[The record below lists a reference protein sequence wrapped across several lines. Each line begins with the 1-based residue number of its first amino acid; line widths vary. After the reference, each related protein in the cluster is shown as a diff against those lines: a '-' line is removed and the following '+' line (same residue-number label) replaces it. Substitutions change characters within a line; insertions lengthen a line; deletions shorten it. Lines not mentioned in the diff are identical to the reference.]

1 MALTA
6 KTTKT
11 EPVVDAAAV
20 GDSTVAAADSAGKN
34 MNDEIEQTPTKKS
47 AGRPRK
53 NQGSADVDDALSDT
67 DEIEVMS
74 LIPNVSYE
82 DERTSD
88 FYRWE
93 NVGQIET
100 MTFDVIKAMH
110 RKYKS
115 YFSDMWLKPLDER
128 VIKKL
133 ALTRTYEKYDYLM
146 DESNYTSD
154 NINDVLNGLSSVPSG
169 LKSTVINHIK
179 DLVADGT
186 ISNINVIRQIE
197 SRLDIDLISFL

>member
-1 MALTA
+1 MARTA

-20 GDSTVAAADSAGKN
+20 DDSTVAAADSAEKN

-146 DESNYTSD
+146 DESNYTSV